1 MRGITDRNPG
11 LLHEVQVAGKTFHR
25 TRLKIQRVVR
35 DQHLIIRLAHN
46 LERAMDTL
54 KEPVPRADVIMR
66 FRCFEMLPAVV
77 QLNVAG
83 GGCFVGFV
91 VVFHMVRAEP
101 RVGVANVHIS
111 FRRGHVA
118 LARLRF
124 GFEFS
129 HRALCRRRVNLL
141 GRSVKEKA
149 RSPAGKHRQVEKT
162 TERSMNLCP
171 KMMFHP
177 GHGMESKR

>member
-1 MRGITDRNPG
+1 MRGIANGNPG
-11 LLHEVQVAGKTFHR
+11 LLHEIQVAGKTFHR

-46 LERAMDTL
+46 LERAMDIL
-54 KEPVPRADVIMR
+54 KDPVPRADVVMR
-66 FRCFEMLPAVV
+66 FRGFQMFAAVV
-77 QLNVAG
+77 QLHVPG
-83 GGCFVGFV
+83 GGGLVGFV
-91 VVFHMVRAEP
+91 VVLHVVRAEP